1 MLYKTLLLVH
11 ICSMTA
17 GLLAGYMAMVLR
29 KGSGL
34 HAAAGNVF
42 SVSMLTTATSAVYIA
57 AFLHPIRVNVIAG
70 LLLFYLVATGWRAAK
85 QRAGTSGTFDTIA
98 LLFIAAT
105 GLLGVVSAVQA
116 KLDPTGMKDKVP
128 AFGYMVF
135 TAIALLFA
143 VADIRNLLRGGATGA
158 MRVGRHLWRMGLA
171 LLFTTFSLY
180 PGQGKLFSK
189 AMRDTNL
196 LYVPHL
202 VLAGA
207 IVFWLVRIGRRKR
220 AQRVRVAPP
229 SVRTTAV
236 AGSGAPVAAAR

>member
-1 MLYKTLLLVH
+1 MLYKFLLLVH

-17 GLLAGYMAMVLR
+17 GLLAGFMAMALR

-42 SVSMLTTATSAVYIA
+42 AVSMLTTASSAVFIA
-57 AFLHPIRVNVIAG
+57 VFLHPIRINVIAG

-85 QRAGTSGTFDTIA
+85 QRAGGTGAFDTGA
-98 LLFIAAT
+98 LLFIAGV
-105 GLLGVVSAVQA
+105 GLLGVASAVQA
-116 KLDPTGMKDKVP
+116 TLDPTGMKDKVP
-128 AFGYMVF
+128 AFGYLIF
-135 TAIALLFA
+135 TAVALLFA
-143 VADIRNLLRGGATGA
+143 VADVRNLIRGGATGA
-158 MRVGRHLWRMGLA
+158 VRVGRHLWRMSLA

-180 PGQGKLFSK
+180 PGQAKLFSK
-189 AMRDTNL
+189 AMRATNL

-220 AQRVRVAPP
+220 AQRVRVTPRNEMTPAM
-229 SVRTTAV
+229 TGG
-236 AGSGAPVAAAR
+236 GSPVAAAR